1 MKSYLII
8 ITFLVMILAIATG
21 CSKDDGICAGSTGKV
36 IIESRPVS
44 TFHFVEV
51 WDNINLFLTQ
61 DTNATGLEIEAGE
74 NLIDGITTETERG
87 RLIIRNRNTCNW
99 LRSFKVPV
107 NVYLRYRSL
116 DTLITHAA
124 GNISGMNTWTG
135 NAIWITVEE
144 GGGKIDLDI
153 NVAKSYITLK
163 YGTFAVDLKG
173 FSQVTFISD
182 LGYGPLHAENLYSK
196 FTYIYTASPNDIF
209 VTAHVQIT
217 AEIRNVGNVYYH
229 GDPQSVSTQLFGGGR
244 LYKF

>member
-1 MKSYLII
+1 M
-8 ITFLVMILAIATG
+8 MILVLSAG
-21 CSKDDGICAGSTGKV
+21 CGKDDGICTGSTGKV
-36 IIESRPVS
+36 ILENRTVS
-44 TFHFVEV
+44 DFHYVEV

-61 DTNATGLEIEAGE
+61 DTITTGLQIEAGE

-99 LRSFKVPV
+99 LRSFEVPV
-107 NVYLRYRSL
+107 NVYLKYRSL

-124 GNISGMNTWTG
+124 GNITGMNTWTG
-135 NAIWITVEE
+135 NTIWITVEE
-144 GGGKIDLDI
+144 GGGKIDLDL
-153 NVAKSYITLK
+153 NVAKSFITLK
-163 YGTFAVDLKG
+163 YGTFALDFSG

-196 FTYIYTASPNDIF
+196 FTYIYTGSPNDIF

-217 AEIRNVGNVYYH
+217 AEIRNAGNVYYH
-229 GDPQSVSTQLFGGGR
+229 GDPQSVSTQLIGSGR